1 MDAVPALASA
11 LTQRRVSDARQ
22 DPSFPRGGARM
33 TLDPDTEHEAI
44 LAGEDVLNPHDPAVE
59 RSIQGQM
66 DTMYGRDR
74 WMAIASVIAL
84 LVVLPFVFVAL
95 WDDMPGTGTKIVLAG
110 SGVVLLIY
118 NVVSMLALIRNYKRD
133 KDFIYRRDVAHLRE
147 LQVARR
153 AAKGSS

>member
-1 MDAVPALASA
+1 VPALGSA
-11 LTQRRVSDARQ
+11 HTQRRVSDARQ
-22 DPSFPRGGARM
+22 DPSFPRGGALM

-44 LAGEDVLNPHDPAVE
+44 LAGEEVLHPHDPAVE
-59 RSIQGQM
+59 RSIQEQM
-66 DTMYGRDR
+66 ETMYGWDR
-74 WMAIASVIAL
+74 WMAIASVVAL
-84 LVVLPFVFVAL
+84 LIVLPFVFIAL
-95 WDDMPGTGTKIVLAG
+95 WDDMPGAGTKIVLAA

-118 NVVSMLALIRNYKRD
+118 NIVSMLALIRNYKRD

>member
-1 MDAVPALASA
+1 
-11 LTQRRVSDARQ
+11 
-22 DPSFPRGGARM
+22 M
-33 TLDPDTEHEAI
+33 TLDPDTEHDAI
-44 LAGEDVLNPHDPAVE
+44 LAGEEVLNPHDPAVE
-59 RSIQGQM
+59 RSIQAQM

-84 LVVLPFVFVAL
+84 LVVLPFVFIAL
-95 WDDMPGTGTKIVLAG
+95 WGDMPGAGTKVVLAG